1 MGAKFLISGGVE
13 CQKERASGIESYGR
27 KPFGMFLWALNILI
41 SRGVESEKKGSG
53 VESKEGY
60 ILYYTSAGA
69 NFFCLQG
76 RHTPKKTGAA

>member
-1 MGAKFLISGGVE
+1 
-13 CQKERASGIESYGR
+13 
-27 KPFGMFLWALNILI
+27 MFLWALNILI

-69 NFFCLQG
+69 NVFFVSRG
-76 RHTPKKTGAA
+76 VIHKKKGAA